1 MVKKQ
6 IIKLLEK
13 YVELL
18 KTEGISVNKAFLF
31 GSYSSD
37 TATEES
43 DIDLMIVTSNADADN
58 DFIVGKVWNL
68 TRKVSTKIEPFL
80 IGLDK
85 FKNEDSSPLITS
97 IKNKGIEI
105 T

>member
-18 KTEGISVNKAFLF
+18 KTEGVSVDKAFLY
-31 GSYSSD
+31 GSYFSD

-43 DIDLMIVTSNADADN
+43 DIDLMIVTNNADADN
-58 DFIVGKVWNL
+58 DYIAGKVWSL
-68 TRKVSTKIEPFL
+68 TRKVSTKIEPIL
-80 IGLDK
+80 IGLDR
-85 FKNEDSSPLITS
+85 FKNEDSSPLVTL

-105 T
+105 A